1 MIDRVALHRVPVV
14 LGPGRAFLGSGGPA
28 EVLLEDPWVVEGRR
42 VTHLLP
48 DVRR

>member
-28 EVLLEDPWVVEGRR
+28 EVLSEDPRVVEGPR
-42 VTHLLP
+42 VTHLLH
-48 DVRR
+48 VARR